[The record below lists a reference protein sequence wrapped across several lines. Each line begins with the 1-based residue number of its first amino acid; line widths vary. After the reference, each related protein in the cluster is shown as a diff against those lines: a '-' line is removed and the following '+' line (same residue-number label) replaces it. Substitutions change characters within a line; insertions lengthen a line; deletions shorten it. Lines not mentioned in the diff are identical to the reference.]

1 MIRNAN
7 KFIFSLCLVI
17 ALTVTATIN
26 VSAADVAKLVEPC
39 AGCHGK
45 DGASTESDIPII
57 GGYSVPYI
65 TDAMVAFRG
74 KERPCEETE
83 IRAGAKKGERT
94 DMCKIATDLS
104 EADTKL
110 IAEYFASKPF
120 VRAKQEF
127 DPAKAKEGEKLQST
141 KCKKC
146 HDKGGSLPDDDAGIL
161 AGQWTPYIKQQFKD
175 YTSGKRLMTKKM
187 KAKFETLTEE
197 EKESLI
203 HYFASFQ

>member
-1 MIRNAN
+1 MIRNVN
-7 KFIFSLCLVI
+7 EFVSSLCLVI
-17 ALTVTATIN
+17 ALTAAATIN
-26 VSAADVAKLVEPC
+26 VSAADVLQLVEPC

-45 DGASTESDIPII
+45 DGASTETDIPII
-57 GGYSVPYI
+57 GGYSAPYI
-65 TDAMVAFRG
+65 TDSMVAFRG

-83 IRAGAKKGERT
+83 IRSGPHKGEKT

-110 IAEYFASKPF
+110 VAEYFAGKPF

-127 DPAKAKEGEKLQST
+127 DPAKAKEGKKLQST

-146 HDKGGSLPDDDAGIL
+146 HEDGGSSPDDDAGIL

-175 YTSGKRLMTKKM
+175 YTSGARPMTKKM
-187 KAKFETLTEE
+187 KAKFETLDET
-197 EKESLI
+197 EKENLI

>member
-1 MIRNAN
+1 MIRKVNEY
-7 KFIFSLCLVI
+7 IFSLCLII
-17 ALTVTATIN
+17 ALSVTATIN

-45 DGASTESDIPII
+45 DGASTESNIPII

-83 IRAGAKKGERT
+83 IQSGPHKGERT

-110 IAEYFASKPF
+110 VAEYFASKPF

-127 DPAKAKEGEKLQST
+127 DPAKAKEGKKLQST

-146 HDKGGSLPDDDAGIL
+146 HDEGGSLPDDDAGIL

-175 YTSGKRLMTKKM
+175 YTSGARPMTKKM

-197 EKESLI
+197 EKENLI
-203 HYFASFQ
+203 HFFASFQ

>member
-1 MIRNAN
+1 MVRNVN
-7 KFIFSLCLVI
+7 EFLSSLCLVI
-17 ALTVTATIN
+17 ALTAAATAATIN
-26 VSAADVAKLVEPC
+26 VSAADVSQLVEPC

-57 GGYSVPYI
+57 GGYSAPYI
-65 TDAMVAFRG
+65 TDSMVAFRG

-83 IRAGAKKGERT
+83 IRSGPHKGERT

-110 IAEYFASKPF
+110 VAEYFAGKPF

-127 DPAKAKEGEKLQST
+127 DATKAKEGKKLQST

-146 HDKGGSLPDDDAGIL
+146 HEPTMMRASWRDNGPRISNNNSKTIPL
-161 AGQWTPYIKQQFKD
+161 APV
-175 YTSGKRLMTKKM
+175 L
-187 KAKFETLTEE
+187 
-197 EKESLI
+197 
-203 HYFASFQ
+203 